1 MAKVGIVMG
10 SDSDMPVMAK
20 AADILEQFGIDY
32 EMTIISAHREPYI
45 FFDWARAAESKGLK
59 VIIAG
64 AGKAAHLPGMCAA
77 IFPLPVIGIPMKTSD
92 LGGVDSLYSIVQ
104 MPSGI
109 PVATVAIN
117 GGANAGILAAK
128 ILAASDDELLARL
141 KKYSESLKSDVVKKA
156 ERLDELGFRKY
167 LSQMR

>member
-1 MAKVGIVMG
+1 MSVKVGIIMG
-10 SDSDMPVMAK
+10 SDSDLPVMSK
-20 AADILEQFGIDY
+20 AAEILDELQVPY
-32 EMTIISAHREPYI
+32 ELTIVSAHRTPDRLCEY
-45 FFDWARAAESKGLK
+45 AKTAEGKGLS

-64 AGKAAHLPGMCAA
+64 AGGAAHLPGMTAA
-77 IFPLPVIGIPMKTSD
+77 MTVLPVIGVPVQTKA

-128 ILAASDDELLARL
+128 ILAASDDELLGKL
-141 KKYSESLKSDVVKKA
+141 KLYSEEMKNDVVKK
-156 ERLDELGFRKY
+156 DEKLQQIGYKEY
-167 LSQMR
+167 LA

>member
-1 MAKVGIVMG
+1 
-10 SDSDMPVMAK
+10 
-20 AADILEQFGIDY
+20 
-32 EMTIISAHREPYI
+32 
-45 FFDWARAAESKGLK
+45 
-59 VIIAG
+59 
-64 AGKAAHLPGMCAA
+64 
-77 IFPLPVIGIPMKTSD
+77 MKTSD